1 MAASRRRIVTG
12 YGGSPTERS
21 VFGAA
26 ADLTGSASTLVVV
39 TATEAGA
46 DGTCLKEAAREGG
59 APDVAVLRRTPCAVP
74 VASERW

>member
-1 MAASRRRIVTG
+1 MAASLRRIVTG
-12 YGGSPTERS
+12 YDGSPTERS
-21 VFGAA
+21 VLDAA
-26 ADLTGSASTLVVV
+26 ADLTGSASTLMVV

-46 DGTCLKEAAREGG
+46 DGTSFKEAREGG